1 MPITGTDLPE
11 MFPQYYERKLLAY
24 VKENLV
30 ANRYGQKF
38 SLPRNSGRTAV
49 FTAFEPLPVNTTPI
63 TFQPTP
69 STGASLATRQVSVT
83 VEEYANYIDLDDF
96 TDITS
101 FVPLMDRAVDLLA
114 YNAQQTLDR
123 IAMNELTSGMNV
135 IYAGGAG
142 SRNALDGT
150 KKLTKTEI
158 RKAVIQLE
166 RQNIPKFPD
175 GSYVCILHPDKLL
188 DLFTD
193 SELITLS
200 MTRRDPIE
208 QGYIG
213 EFFGVKFVSTTAIP
227 ILKISTILDGDL
239 QDVYLTLVLGDNAY
253 GVVDI
258 DGNTLQTVYTN
269 MDKLGRVKTVGWRAF
284 YAVKRLYEPAIVRIE
299 SN

>member
-1 MPITGTDLPE
+1 MAITGADLPE
-11 MFPQYYERKLLAY
+11 LFPQYYERKLLAY

-30 ANRYGQKF
+30 ANQYGQRF

-69 STGASLATRQVSVT
+69 TSGASLATRQVSAT

-101 FVPLMDRAVDLLA
+101 FVPLLDRAVDLLA

-123 IAMNELTSGMNV
+123 IAMSELTSGTNV
-135 IYAGGAG
+135 VYAEDSG
-142 SRNALDGT
+142 SRDALDGT
-150 KKLTKTEI
+150 KKLTKAEI

-166 RQNIPKFPD
+166 RANIPKFPD

-200 MTRRDPIE
+200 ITRKDPIAT
-208 QGYIG
+208 GYIG

-227 ILKISTILDGDL
+227 ILRNSTNK
-239 QDVYLTLVLGDNAY
+239 DVYLTLVLGNNAY

-299 SN
+299 GN

>member
-1 MPITGTDLPE
+1 MPVVTGTTNPE
-11 MFPQYYERKLLAY
+11 LFPQYYERKLLAY

-38 SLPRNSGRTAV
+38 SLPPNSGKTAV

-69 STGASLATRQVSVT
+69 TSGASLATRQVSVT

-123 IAMNELTSGMNV
+123 IAMRELTSGTNV
-135 IYAGGAG
+135 IYAGNVT

-150 KKLTKTEI
+150 RKLTKTEI

-166 RQNIPKFPD
+166 RENIPKFPD
-175 GSYVCILHPDKLL
+175 GYYVCIIHPDKLL

-200 MTRRDPIE
+200 IAKRDALE
-208 QGYIG
+208 KGYVG
-213 EFFGVKFVSTTAIP
+213 EFFGVKFVSTTAVP
-227 ILKISTILDGDL
+227 VVRNSMG
-239 QDVYLTLVLGDNAY
+239 QNVYLTLVLGDNAY

-258 DGNTLQTVYTN
+258 DGNTLRTVYTN
-269 MDKLGRVKTVGWRAF
+269 IDKLGRVKTVGWRAF

>member
-1 MPITGTDLPE
+1 MPVVTGITNPE
-11 MFPQYYERKLLAY
+11 LFPLYYERKLLAY

-30 ANRYGQKF
+30 ANQYGQRS
-38 SLPRNSGRTAV
+38 SLPRNSGRNVV

-69 STGASLATRQVSVT
+69 STGASLATRQVSVA
-83 VEEYANYIDLDDF
+83 VEEYANYVELDDF

-101 FVPLMDRAVDLLA
+101 FVSLLDAAVDLLA

-123 IAMNELTSGMNV
+123 IAMNELTTGTNV
-135 IYAGGAG
+135 IYAEGAV
-142 SRNALDGT
+142 SRDALDGT
-150 KKLTKTEI
+150 KKLTKAEI
-158 RKAVIQLE
+158 RKAVIRLE
-166 RQNIPKFPD
+166 RANIPKFPD
-175 GSYVCILHPDKLL
+175 GYYVCIVHPDKLL

-200 MTRRDPIE
+200 ISRKDPIAT
-208 QGYIG
+208 GYIG
-213 EFFGVKFVSTTAIP
+213 EFFGVKFISTTAIP
-227 ILKISTILDGDL
+227 ILRNSTNK
-239 QDVYLTLVLGDNAY
+239 DVYLTLVFGNNAY

-258 DGNTLQTVYTN
+258 DGSTLQTVYTN

>member
-49 FTAFEPLPVNTTPI
+49 FTAFEPLPVSTTPI

-123 IAMNELTSGMNV
+123 IAMNELTSGTNV
-135 IYAGGAG
+135 IYAGDAN
-142 SRNALDGT
+142 SRDALDGT

-166 RQNIPKFPD
+166 RKNIPKFAD

-200 MTRRDPIE
+200 MTRRDPIAT
-208 QGYIG
+208 GYIG
-213 EFFGVKFVSTTAIP
+213 EVFGVKFVSTTAIP
-227 ILKISTILDGDL
+227 ILKNTTNK
-239 QDVYLTLVLGDNAY
+239 DVYLTLVLGADAY

>member
-1 MPITGTDLPE
+1 MPVITGITNPE
-11 MFPQYYERKLLAY
+11 LFPQYYERKLLAY

-63 TFQPTP
+63 TFRPTP

-101 FVPLMDRAVDLLA
+101 FVPLLDRAVDLLA
-114 YNAQQTLDR
+114 YNAQQTLDK
-123 IAMNELTSGMNV
+123 IAMNELTNGTNV
-135 IYAGGAG
+135 IYAGGVA
-142 SRNALDGT
+142 SRDALDGT
-150 KKLTKTEI
+150 KKLTKAEI

-166 RQNIPKFPD
+166 RANIPKFPD
-175 GSYVCILHPDKLL
+175 GYYVCIIHPDKLL

-193 SELITLS
+193 TELITLS
-200 MTRRDPIE
+200 MVKRDPIE
-208 QGYIG
+208 KGYIG
-213 EFFGVKFVSTTAIP
+213 EFFGVKFISTTAVP
-227 ILKISTILDGDL
+227 IVKNSMG
-239 QDVYLTLVLGDNAY
+239 QDVYMTIVLGDNAY

>member
-1 MPITGTDLPE
+1 MAITGTTNPE
-11 MFPQYYERKLLAY
+11 LFPQYYERKLLAY

-38 SLPRNSGRTAV
+38 SLPRNSGRTAI

-69 STGASLATRQVSVT
+69 TSGASLATRQVSVT

-123 IAMNELTSGMNV
+123 VAMAELTSGTNV
-135 IYAGGAG
+135 IYAGGAT
-142 SRNALDGT
+142 SRDALDGT
-150 KKLTKTEI
+150 KGLTKAEI

-166 RQNIPKFPD
+166 RANIPKFPD
-175 GSYVCILHPDKLL
+175 GYYVCILQPDKLL

-200 MTRRDPIE
+200 IARRDTIE
-208 QGYIG
+208 KGYVG
-213 EFFGVKFVSTTAIP
+213 EFFGVKFVTTTAVP
-227 ILKISTILDGDL
+227 IVKNSAGQSVYMTI
-239 QDVYLTLVLGDNAY
+239 VLGENAY

-258 DGNTLQTVYTN
+258 DGTTLQTVYTN

-284 YAVKRLYEPAIVRIE
+284 YAAKRLYEPALVRIE

>member
-1 MPITGTDLPE
+1 MTVTGITNPE
-11 MFPQYYERKLLAY
+11 MFPQYYEQKILAY

-38 SLPRNSGRTAV
+38 RLPKNSGRAAV
-49 FTAFEPLPVNTTPI
+49 FIAFEPLSVNTTPI
-63 TFQPTP
+63 TFRPTP

-101 FVPLMDRAVDLLA
+101 FVPLLDAATDLLA

-123 IAMNELTSGMNV
+123 IAMQELCSGTNV
-135 IYAGGAG
+135 IYAGGVAA
-142 SRNALDGT
+142 RDNLDGT
-150 KKLTKTEI
+150 RKLTKTEI
-158 RKAVIQLE
+158 KMAVIQLE
-166 RQNIPKFPD
+166 RANIPKFPD
-175 GSYVCILHPDKLL
+175 GYYVCIIHPDKLL

-200 MTRRDPIE
+200 AFKRDPLE
-208 QGYIG
+208 KGYVG
-213 EFFGVKFVSTTAIP
+213 EFFGVKFVSTTAVP
-227 ILKISTILDGDL
+227 IVRNSMGR
-239 QDVYLTLVLGDNAY
+239 DVYLTIVLGDSAY

-258 DGNTLQTVYTN
+258 YGNTLQTVYTN
-269 MDKLGRVKTVGWRAF
+269 TDKLGRVKTVGWRAF

>member
-1 MPITGTDLPE
+1 MPVTGITNPE
-11 MFPQYYERKLLAY
+11 LFPSLYERKLLAY

-30 ANRYGQKF
+30 ANQYGQKF
-38 SLPRNSGRTAV
+38 SLPKNSGRTAV

-69 STGASLATRQVSVT
+69 STGASIATRQVSVT
-83 VEEYANYIDLDDF
+83 VEEWANYIDLDDF

-101 FVPLMDRAVDLLA
+101 FVPLLDAAVDLLA

-123 IAMNELTSGMNV
+123 IAMQELTSGTNV
-135 IYAGGAG
+135 IYAGGAT
-142 SRNALDGT
+142 SRNALAGT
-150 KKLTKTEI
+150 MKLTKAEI

-166 RQNIPKFPD
+166 RANIPKFPD
-175 GSYVCILHPDKLL
+175 SYYVCILHPDKLL

-200 MTRRDPIE
+200 MVKRDPLE
-208 QGYIG
+208 KGYVG
-213 EFFGVKFVSTTAIP
+213 EFFGVRFVSTTAVP
-227 ILKISTILDGDL
+227 VVKNSMG
-239 QDVYLTLVLGDNAY
+239 QDVYITLVLGANAY